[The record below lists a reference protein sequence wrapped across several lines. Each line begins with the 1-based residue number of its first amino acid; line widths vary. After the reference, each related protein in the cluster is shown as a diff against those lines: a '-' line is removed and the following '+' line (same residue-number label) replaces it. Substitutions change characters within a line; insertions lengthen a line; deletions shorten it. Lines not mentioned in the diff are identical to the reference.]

1 MSPALIALV
10 ASVVVGFLVKW
21 FRDMRNRKD
30 DADLFLVAGQYTC
43 GMAAFISLMIFLW
56 SL

>member
-1 MSPALIALV
+1 MSPALIALT

-21 FRDMRNRKD
+21 FRDLRNWP
-30 DADLFLVAGQYTC
+30 DATDLLLVAGQYAC